1 MSMIRR
7 VLAPIVLGMLATL
20 ALVAP
25 GSVGAT
31 GTPIY
36 VGPATGPTGSTG
48 ASGPPQTLTASVTA
62 CHADPLQA
70 NRYAIFASQ
79 MTAVSG
85 TRTMAVEFALQERTS
100 GASSFTNVNAPGFGA
115 WVSSQPGVGIYT
127 YDHEIT
133 SLPAPASFRVL
144 VRARWLNRH
153 RRVIHTEELLSP
165 VCAQPQQTPNLAIG
179 ALRRAHTA
187 GSATEDYNV
196 QVVNTG
202 ALAAGAFEVGLTVN
216 GVALAEVSV
225 PGLASDAATVV
236 QFTGPVCTAGS
247 TLVAVADPGGAI
259 TEPANSARTR
269 SFACTP

>member
-1 MSMIRR
+1 MPLIRR
-7 VLAPIVLGMLATL
+7 VLAPLVLGVLATL
-20 ALVAP
+20 ALLAP

-48 ASGPPQTLTASVTA
+48 SSGPPQTLTASVTA

-79 MTAVSG
+79 MTAVAG
-85 TRTMAVEFALQERTS
+85 TRTMAVEFALQERS
-100 GASSFTNVNAPGFGA
+100 AGASSFTAVSAPGFGA

-133 SLPAPASFRVL
+133 ALPAPAAFRVL
-144 VRARWLNRH
+144 VRARWLNRR

-165 VCAQPQQTPNLAIG
+165 VCAQPLQTPDLAVG
-179 ALRRAHTA
+179 ALRRAHPA
-187 GSATEDYNV
+187 GSAGEDYSV

-202 ALAAGAFEVGLTVN
+202 AVAAGAFEVGLTVN
-216 GVALAEVSV
+216 GVALADVSV
-225 PGLASDAATVV
+225 PGLAADAATVV
-236 QFTGPVCTAGS
+236 QFAGPACTAGS
-247 TLVAVADPGGAI
+247 TLVAVADAAGAI
-259 TEPANSARTR
+259 AEPASPARTR
-269 SFACTP
+269 SFPCAP